1 MKKLIVKP
9 HWQNMCK
16 TFILVCVIPF
26 LLTAVFGIA
35 SIFSLRPEVQ
45 AAPFKF
51 PLFSLVIDFFLI
63 GLFYIIF
70 ISIRISFDGKKMIWY
85 EFFLPVRSFPVDQ
98 IDTAGYDSER
108 KILLI
113 YCRRKNSLY
122 VFPCKSFAE
131 KDMDGLLEVLA
142 REHGI
147 KTMKT
152 GSGGQS

>member
-9 HWQNMCK
+9 HWQNMRK
-16 TFILVCVIPF
+16 TLILVCMIPF
-26 LLTAVFGIA
+26 LLTALFGIVC
-35 SIFSLRPEVQ
+35 SFSLRPEVQ

-63 GLFYIIF
+63 GLIYLIF
-70 ISIRISFDGKKMIWY
+70 ISISISFDGKKMIWY
-85 EFFLPVRSFPVDQ
+85 NFFLPVGRIPVDQ
-98 IDTAGYDSER
+98 IDTANYDSER

-131 KDMDGLLEVLA
+131 KDMDGLLEILA

-152 GSGGQS
+152 

>member
-16 TFILVCVIPF
+16 TFILVCMIPF
-26 LLTAVFGIA
+26 LLTALFGIV
-35 SIFSLRPEVQ
+35 SIFSQRPEVQ

-51 PLFSLVIDFFLI
+51 PLFSLLIDFFLI
-63 GLFYIIF
+63 GLIYLIF

-85 EFFLPVRSFPVDQ
+85 KFFLPVRSFPINQ
-98 IDTAGYDSER
+98 IETFGYDSAR
-108 KILLI
+108 KVLLV
-113 YCRRKNSLY
+113 YCRRKNTLY
-122 VFPCKSFAE
+122 WFPCRNFAE
-131 KDMDGLLEVLA
+131 KDMDGLLEILA

-152 GSGGQS
+152 